1 MDSILTYIN
10 EEPIVAKKVLNQRKI
25 LLEDFTSNFVNSN
38 ISRIIIVGSGTS
50 FHAGAAAKV
59 FFERATGLEVTVE
72 YPSIFLENAEFY
84 KGNILV
90 IGVSQSG
97 SSTATIE
104 ALKKAKALGY
114 STLALTGG
122 EHTTLEEYAD
132 SFILIPCGKEA
143 AGPKTKGY
151 LATVLLLYC
160 LAIEIALASQKINYE
175 KYSHIIKEMNIL
187 ANNLSKVIKSSI
199 QWCDR
204 NKEDLMK
211 VKKISVIGYEQNY
224 PTALEGALKLVETIR
239 CPAISYEFEEY
250 LHGPYNAIDG
260 ESYIIIIKSPG
271 KLEKRAEQLY
281 ELISEY
287 TEHIYV
293 ITNEES
299 RNKKWLNGCFC
310 NIDYLIP
317 LEYVIPFQVLCAC
330 IPPEL
335 GIDPFRP
342 KFPDFHRTM
351 GSKIY

>member
-10 EEPIVAKKVLNQRKI
+10 EEPIVAKKVLSQRKI
-25 LLEDFTSNFVNSN
+25 LLEDFASNFVNTN
-38 ISRIIIVGSGTS
+38 IARIIIVGSGTS
-50 FHAGAAAKV
+50 FHAGAAAKI
-59 FFERATGLEVTVE
+59 FLEKATGLEVTVE
-72 YPSIFLENAEFY
+72 YPSIFLDNAKFY
-84 KGNILV
+84 KGTILI

-97 SSTATIE
+97 TSTATIE

-114 STLALTGG
+114 PTLALTGE
-122 EHTTLEEYAD
+122 EHAMLEEYAD
-132 SFILIPCGKEA
+132 SFILIPCGKEL

-160 LAIEIALASQKINYE
+160 LALEIAWASQKISYE
-175 KYSHIIKEMNIL
+175 EYSRSIKEMNIL
-187 ANNLSKVIKSSI
+187 VNNLSKVIESSI

-211 VKKISVIGYEQNY
+211 AKKISVIGYERNY

-239 CPAISYEFEEY
+239 CPAVSYEFEEY
-250 LHGPYNAIDG
+250 LHGPYNAIDS
-260 ESYIIIIKSPG
+260 ESYIMIIKSPG
-271 KLEKRAEQLY
+271 KLEKRAEQFY
-281 ELISEY
+281 GVISEY

-299 RNKKWLNGCFC
+299 RNEKWLNGGFC
-310 NIDYLIP
+310 NIDYLTP
-317 LEYVIPFQVLCAC
+317 LEYIIPFQVLCAC
-330 IPPEL
+330 IPPEI
-335 GIDPFRP
+335 GINPFYP